1 MLKWWVWLFVGA
13 EMVQSLQQEGRWSMV
28 PMEGRLVDWVVG
40 KRSPCLIRCL
50 IEGYTETFAL
60 ERAKEGNEHMQCSQ
74 EKCSQAHRSP
84 M

>member
-1 MLKWWVWLFVGA
+1 MGLAFCGSRDGAVTATGRKVEYGPNGREVGGLGGGKTK
-13 EMVQSLQQEGRWSMV
+13 SLSY
-28 PMEGRLVDWVVG
+28 
-40 KRSPCLIRCL
+40 SCL

-74 EKCSQAHRSP
+74 EKCSQAHSSP